1 MLRTVG
7 GGAPT
12 LWESILPSAVLGM
25 PEELERVDRLL
36 EDRRFIEPY
45 RAFFHATLGRPSIPI
60 ETYLR
65 LMFLKYRHRLGFES
79 LCREVSDSITWQRF
93 CRIPLGGRVPHPTT
107 LMKITTRCG
116 EQAIRELNDTLIV
129 KAAEAKVLRLHKVRA
144 DTTVVEANVAY
155 PVDSSLLAKGITRLA
170 RLAKAAHAVGL
181 APRTRVR
188 DRSRGAHR
196 RARQVVNA
204 LRRRGD
210 DARVEVARLNA
221 ELARAARRSV
231 REAQAVIRNARRT
244 LRGLGAQGSSR
255 AVAVVQRLEVLAERV
270 AAVAAQTLQRVV
282 EHVTPAGA
290 TRIVSLHDPD
300 ARPIRKGRLGRP
312 VEFGYKAQVLD
323 NADGVILDWS
333 LERGN
338 PADAPQLVPAIQRV
352 QALTGRTPRAVTAD
366 RGYGEAGVEAD
377 LRELGVTQ
385 VCIPRKGRP
394 GATRRATEHSR
405 SFQRMIRWRTG
416 AEGRINCIKRDYSC
430 RRTQMDTLTG
440 ARTWTGHGIFTHNL
454 TKIAG
459 LIG

>member
-12 LWESILPSAVLGM
+12 LWESILPAAVLGM
-25 PEELERVDRLL
+25 PGELERVDRLL
-36 EDRRFIEPY
+36 DDSRFVDPY
-45 RAFFHATLGRPSIPI
+45 RAFFHETLGRPSIPI

-65 LMFLKYRHRLGFES
+65 LMFLKYRYRLGFEA
-79 LCREVSDSITWQRF
+79 LCGEVGDSITWQRF
-93 CRIPLGGRVPHPTT
+93 ARIPLGGRVPHPTT

-116 EQAIRELNDTLIV
+116 EETIEALNALLVV
-129 KAAEAKVLRLHKVRA
+129 KAVEAKVLRLHKVRA

-170 RLAKAAHAVGL
+170 RLARAAQAAGL
-181 APRTRVR
+181 ATRTRVR

-196 RARQVVNA
+196 RARRVVNA

-231 REAQAVIRNARRT
+231 REATAVVTNARRT
-244 LRGLGAQGSSR
+244 LRGLGDQATGR
-255 AVAVVQRLEVLAERV
+255 AIAIVQRLEVLAERV
-270 AAVAAQTLQRVV
+270 AAVAAQTLQRVLK
-282 EHVTPAGA
+282 HLTPAGA
-290 TRIVSLHDPD
+290 TRTISLHDPD

-323 NADGVILDWS
+323 NADGIILDWS
-333 LERGN
+333 LEVGN
-338 PADAPQLVPAIQRV
+338 PPDAPQLVPAIQRV
-352 QALTGRTPRAVTAD
+352 QKLTGRVPRAVTAD
-366 RGYGEAGVEAD
+366 RGYGEAGIEAQ
-377 LRELGVTQ
+377 LRQLGITQ

-394 GATRRATEHSR
+394 GVARRATEHNR
-405 SFQRMIRWRTG
+405 SFQRMTRWRTG
-416 AEGRINCIKRDYSC
+416 AEGRINCIKRDYGC
-430 RRTQMDTLTG
+430 RRTHMDTLTG
-440 ARTWTGHGIFTHNL
+440 ARTWTGHGILAHNL

-459 LIG
+459 LIR

>member
-7 GGAPT
+7 GGEPT

-25 PEELERVDRLL
+25 PGELERVDCLL
-36 EDRRFIEPY
+36 DDPRFVEAY

-65 LMFLKYRHRLGFES
+65 LMFLKYRHGLSFET
-79 LCREVSDSITWQRF
+79 LCREVQDSITWQRF
-93 CRIPLGGRVPHPTT
+93 ARIPLGGRVPHPTT

-116 EQAIRELNDTLIV
+116 EDVIRELNQTLVV
-129 KAAEAKVLRLHKVRA
+129 KAAEAKVVRLHKVRA

-170 RLAKAAHAVGL
+170 RLARSAHGEGL

-210 DARVEVARLNA
+210 DARVEVHRLNA

-231 REAQAVIRNARRT
+231 REAQAVVQNARRT
-244 LRGLGAQGSSR
+244 LRGLGEQASGR
-255 AVAVVQRLEVLAERV
+255 AIVIVQQLEVLAERV
-270 AAVAAQTLQRVV
+270 HAVAAQTLQRVV
-282 EHVTPAGA
+282 EHITPAGA

-323 NADGVILDWS
+323 NADGIILDWS
-333 LERGN
+333 LEVGN

-366 RGYGEAGVEAD
+366 RGYGEAAIENQLHD
-377 LRELGVTQ
+377 LGVTT

-394 GATRRATEHSR
+394 GANRRAIEQSR

-416 AEGRINCIKRDYSC
+416 AEGRINCIKRDYGC
-430 RRTQMDTLTG
+430 RRTHMDTLTG

-459 LIG
+459 LTG

>member
-1 MLRTVG
+1 VLRTLNDG
-7 GGAPT
+7 PT
-12 LWESILPSAVLGM
+12 LWESILPAPLLGM
-25 PEELERVDRLL
+25 PAELEAVDRLL
-36 EDRRFIEPY
+36 DDPRFFEPY
-45 RAFFHATLGRPSIPI
+45 RRFFDARLGRPSVPI

-65 LMFLKYRHRLGFES
+65 LMFLKYRYRLGFES

-93 CRIPLGGRVPHPTT
+93 ARVPLGGRVPHPTT
-107 LMKITTRCG
+107 LMKITSRCG
-116 EQAIRELNDTLIV
+116 ERAIGELNDALV
-129 KAAEAKVLRLHKVRA
+129 AKAGEAKVLRLHKVRA

-155 PVDSSLLAKGITRLA
+155 PVDSSLLARGITRLA
-170 RLAKAAHAVGL
+170 RLARATRAAGL
-181 APRTRVR
+181 ATRTRVR

-210 DARVEVARLNA
+210 DARVEVHRLNA
-221 ELARAARRSV
+221 ELARSARRSV
-231 REAQAVIRNARRT
+231 REANAVVRNARRT
-244 LRGLGAQGSSR
+244 LRGLGTHASAR
-255 AVAVVQRLEVLAERV
+255 AMVIVQRLEVLAERV
-270 AAVAAQTLQRVV
+270 SAVAAQTLQRVV
-282 EHVTPAGA
+282 EHVTPPGA

-323 NADGVILDWS
+323 NADGIVLDWS
-333 LERGN
+333 VEIGN

-352 QALTGRTPRAVTAD
+352 HALTGRTPRAVTAD
-366 RGYGEAGVEAD
+366 RGYGEAAID
-377 LRELGVTQ
+377 ARLHELGVTQ

-394 GATRRATEHSR
+394 GAARRAVEHSR
-405 SFQRMIRWRTG
+405 SFQRMVRWRTG
-416 AEGRINCIKRDYSC
+416 AEGRISCIKRDYGC

-454 TKIAG
+454 IKIAG